1 MKQQQKIRVCS
12 STSNSIDVDIKKRN
26 TNALDL
32 RIRLEKSGIGKFFER
47 VQGNEEAGEQYN
59 YNSPPTPQIKQFLK
73 LSYIIDTVMPLY
85 DKMLIETSKPELL
98 SREEESEIKDFI
110 SNPPKLLTISL
121 SDLKIDEK

>member
-1 MKQQQKIRVCS
+1 MHVLIHIQNQ
-12 STSNSIDVDIKKRN
+12 
-26 TNALDL
+26 
-32 RIRLEKSGIGKFFER
+32 SGLGCWINKLLH
-47 VQGNEEAGEQYN
+47 NEEAGEQYN